1 MSESTPSWRIDRMNE
16 QVVKEF
22 YSAYLYMA
30 MAGWFE
36 EQVLPGLA
44 KWMRVQA
51 QEESGHALIF
61 FNYLC
66 EKGVQP
72 VLGAV
77 AAPTAKFKSAA
88 EIFRQVVEH
97 ERAVT
102 ASIHAI
108 ADLAVQLRDHATQQ
122 ALDWFVKEQVEEE
135 SSAEAMLR
143 QAQRLE
149 DEKALYLLDK
159 EAGTRVFALPAP
171 LTGKI

>member
-1 MSESTPSWRIDRMNE
+1 MMNE
-16 QVVKEF
+16 KVLAEFNNQIKEEMF
-22 YSAYLYMA
+22 SANLYRSLA
-30 MAGWFE
+30 AWFE
-36 EQVLPGLA
+36 SINLKGCA

-51 QEESGHALIF
+51 QEESCHALIF

-72 VLGAV
+72 VLGGID
-77 AAPTAKFKSAA
+77 APPPKFKSTTD
-88 EIFRQVVEH
+88 IFKAVVAH

-102 ASIHAI
+102 ASIHDI
-108 ADLAVQLRDHATQQ
+108 ADLAVQQRDHATKQ
-122 ALDWFVKEQVEEE
+122 ALEWFIAEQVEEE
-135 SSAEAMLR
+135 ASSEAMLR

>member
-1 MSESTPSWRIDRMNE
+1 MLNKKLENALNE

-22 YSAYLYMA
+22 YSAYLYLA

-51 QEESGHALIF
+51 QEESCHALIF

-77 AAPTAKFKSAA
+77 DAPPAKFKSVSEA
-88 EIFRQVVEH
+88 FRQVVEH

-102 ASIHAI
+102 ASIHKI
-108 ADLAVQLRDHATQQ
+108 ADVAVELRDHATKQ
-122 ALDWFVKEQVEEE
+122 ALEWFVAEQVEEE
-135 SSAEAMLR
+135 ASAEAMLR

-149 DEKALYLLDK
+149 GDKALFLLDK
-159 EAGTRVFALPAP
+159 EAGGRVFALPAP

>member
-1 MSESTPSWRIDRMNE
+1 MLDKKLEKALNE

-22 YSAYLYMA
+22 YSAYLYLA

-51 QEESGHALIF
+51 QEESCHALIF

-72 VLGAV
+72 ALGTV
-77 AAPTAKFKSAA
+77 AAPPAKFKSTA

-102 ASIHAI
+102 ASINKI
-108 ADLAVQLRDHATQQ
+108 ADLAVEQRDHATKQ
-122 ALDWFVKEQVEEE
+122 ALDWFVAEQVEEE
-135 SSAEAMLR
+135 AQSEAMLR
-143 QAQRLE
+143 QAERLE
-149 DEKALYLLDK
+149 GDKALFLLDQS
-159 EAGTRVFALPAP
+159 AGTRVFALPQP
-171 LTGKI
+171 LVGKV

>member
-1 MSESTPSWRIDRMNE
+1 MLDKKLEKALNE

-22 YSAYLYMA
+22 YSAYLYLA

-51 QEESGHALIF
+51 QEESCHALIF

-72 VLGAV
+72 VLGAID
-77 AAPTAKFKSAA
+77 APPPKFKSATD
-88 EIFRQVVEH
+88 IFKAVVAH
-97 ERAVT
+97 ERVVT

-108 ADLAVQLRDHATQQ
+108 ADLAVQLRDHATKQ
-122 ALDWFVKEQVEEE
+122 ALEWFVAEQVEEE
-135 SSAEAMLR
+135 ASADAMLR

-159 EAGTRVFALPAP
+159 DAGTRVFALPP
-171 LTGKI
+171 LLAGKI

>member
-1 MSESTPSWRIDRMNE
+1 MLDKKLEKALNE

-22 YSAYLYMA
+22 YSAYLYLA

-77 AAPTAKFKSAA
+77 AAPPAKFKSAV
-88 EIFRQVVEH
+88 EIFKQVVDH

-102 ASIHAI
+102 ASINRI
-108 ADLAVQLRDHATQQ
+108 ADLALELRDHATKQ
-122 ALDWFVKEQVEEE
+122 ALEWFVAEQVEEE
-135 SSAEAMLR
+135 ASAEAMLR
-143 QAQRLE
+143 RAQRLE
-149 DEKALYLLDK
+149 GDKALFLLDQ